1 MKIKDIQEN
10 KQLDNVIDSQV
21 DYLYHQ
27 LLTEINQHGRRNHKY
42 TISKQKEL
50 TRLICQHIILQSKL
64 MEII

>member
-27 LLTEINQHGRRNHKY
+27 LLTEINQHGIRKHIY